1 MGKGDFMDFA
11 FYAGSLAGTIGGW
24 LTLINLILLFGFM
37 RMLYFNAI
45 FISIIVILVAYLDD
59 SSINLIEF
67 FVWQFIPIL
76 ILFLFA
82 ESIYRVI
89 FKKWFFKDKEY
100 NSYLKS
106 DSKRRVIIYTILWNI
121 NLVFWTLLL
130 IFINIAL
137 LSEFKNL
144 GGFFVQAMPVTIIFL
159 INFLSHRYVMGSWLK
174 FDMIKNDN

>member
-11 FYAGSLAGTIGGW
+11 SYAGSLTGDIAGW

-37 RMLYFNAI
+37 RVLYFNTI
-45 FISIIVILVAYLDD
+45 FVSIVVIVIAYLDD
-59 SSINLIEF
+59 SSINLTEF
-67 FVWQFIPIL
+67 SVWQFIPIL
-76 ILFLFA
+76 IIFLFA

-106 DSKRRVIIYTILWNI
+106 DSERRDIIYTILWNI
-121 NLVFWTLLL
+121 NLVFWTPLL
-130 IFINIAL
+130 IFMNIWL
-137 LSEFKNL
+137 LSEFKNW
-144 GGFFVQAMPVTIIFL
+144 GEFFVLSIPMTIIFL

-174 FDMIKNDN
+174 FDMIKNDD